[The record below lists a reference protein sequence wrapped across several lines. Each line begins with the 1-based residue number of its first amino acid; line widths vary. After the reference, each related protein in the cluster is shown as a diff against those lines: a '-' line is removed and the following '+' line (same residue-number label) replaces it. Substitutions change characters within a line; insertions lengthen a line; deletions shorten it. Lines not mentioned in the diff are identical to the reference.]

1 MYKHKLIVAMNIW
14 YYIRQYCFVMVKIAL
29 SSSFQLPSDIKTS
42 ECVITSV

>member
-1 MYKHKLIVAMNIW
+1 
-14 YYIRQYCFVMVKIAL
+14 MVKIAL